1 MDLLTHEGF
10 ETAEPRSEGEL
21 NMIMKPIFI
30 TNQDRQRLQELIEV
44 GRAKPNG
51 HASYIDALEREV
63 SRSHIVA
70 SDSVAADVVTM
81 NSRVRLRDMDSGDIE
96 IYTLVYP
103 SKADPAENRVSVL
116 APVGTA
122 IVGSRAGDVIEW
134 PVPAGRRRLLVEEV
148 VYQPEK
154 AGATDL

>member
-1 MDLLTHEGF
+1 
-10 ETAEPRSEGEL
+10 
-21 NMIMKPIFI
+21 MIMKPLYI
-30 TNQDRQRLQELIEV
+30 TEQDRHRLQELIEV

-51 HASYIDALEREV
+51 HASYIDALDREV
-63 SRSHIVA
+63 SRSCVV
-70 SDSVAADVVTM
+70 DGKSVPGDVVTM

-103 SKADPAENRVSVL
+103 SMADPAENRISVL

-134 PVPAGRRRLLVEEV
+134 PVPAGRRRLFVEDV

-154 AGATDL
+154 ASAADL

>member
-1 MDLLTHEGF
+1 
-10 ETAEPRSEGEL
+10 
-21 NMIMKPIFI
+21 MIMNRIFI
-30 TNQDRQRLQELIEV
+30 TEQDRHRLQELIDV
-44 GRAKPNG
+44 GRARPNG

-63 SRSHIVA
+63 SRSCVVERDAIA
-70 SDSVAADVVTM
+70 SDVVTM
-81 NSRVRLRDMDSGDIE
+81 NSRVRLRDMDSGDTE

-103 SKADPAENRVSVL
+103 SMADPAENRISVL

-122 IVGSRAGDVIEW
+122 IMGSRAGDVIEW

-154 AGATDL
+154 AGAADL